1 MKLQTLRQILFFGG
15 AALAAAGGLSGVI
28 ALARVQRALR
38 VIRAPL
44 RTLRETT
51 PFARAAFDLTV
62 TGAERGPVIAPFS
75 EKRCVWC
82 RSYVRERQGRW
93 RKLTNDRVDGEEFH
107 ATDVN
112 GNAVRV
118 STALAE
124 VQIPFKVVNDST
136 FGGDPPPAARWLKE
150 RGLAQGV
157 IRYSFN
163 EATIEPNDRILVI
176 GQLTHLPGGE
186 PQIRAQK
193 TLDMIIT
200 RGTRAGL
207 LRTWL
212 ALAFGAVVLVTVGV
226 VMLLAVSRVGETD
239 RSPTRAKAPAK
250 PPATTAPPTT
260 HAQPT
265 SAPARTPS
273 KTPAR
278 PTPR

>member
-15 AALAAAGGLSGVI
+15 AALTAAGGLSGLI

-44 RTLRETT
+44 RTLREAT
-51 PFARAAFDLTV
+51 PLQRAAFDLTV

-93 RKLTNDRVDGEEFH
+93 RKLTNDRVAGEEFH
-107 ATDVN
+107 ATDAN

-118 STALAE
+118 SAALAE
-124 VQIPFKVVNDST
+124 VQIPFKVVNEST
-136 FGGDPPPAARWLKE
+136 FGGDPPPVARWLKE

-163 EATIEPNDRILVI
+163 EATLEPNDRILVI
-176 GQLTHLPGGE
+176 GQMTLTPGGE
-186 PQIRAQK
+186 PQIRAQR

-200 RGTRAGL
+200 RGTRTGL

-212 ALAFGAVVLVTVGV
+212 ALALGAVVLVAVGV
-226 VMLLAVSRVGETD
+226 VMLLAVSRVGNTD
-239 RSPTRAKAPAK
+239 RAPARATTPAKPTATAAPTTRALPTSAPAK
-250 PPATTAPPTT
+250 PPG
-260 HAQPT
+260 
-265 SAPARTPS
+265 

-278 PTPR
+278 PTRR